1 MSWNT
6 LLPNQCISFNNLQD
20 ACNTGLFFSSQ
31 PIPVSTQQIT
41 KQDFEDY
48 ILVPASVTNY
58 PPFANKPQN
67 QLVVKDNV
75 ALYGDATL
83 FPNYGISFTGISYY
97 DFSTQIP
104 TGIWSFP
111 ASSTQNSQYYSS
123 FGISGFP
130 YLYIDVDGT
139 STSPAGF
146 FSVTLSINGSIV
158 SDGTFYYTSGPQST
172 IVFS

>member
-1 MSWNT
+1 MGWNT

-20 ACNTGLFFSSQ
+20 GCNLGLFLYTQ

-83 FPNYGISFTGISYY
+83 VPNYGISFTGVYLLP
-97 DFSTQIP
+97 P
-104 TGIWSFP
+104 TGVAIMFSIYLIIFSP
-111 ASSTQNSQYYSS
+111 PIILDSSS
-123 FGISGFP
+123 F
-130 YLYIDVDGT
+130 
-139 STSPAGF
+139 
-146 FSVTLSINGSIV
+146 TLSNIVGS
-158 SDGTFYYTSGPQST
+158 SKS
-172 IVFS
+172 

>member
-1 MSWNT
+1 MGWNT

-20 ACNTGLFFSSQ
+20 GCNLGLFLYTQ

-83 FPNYGISFTGISYY
+83 FPNYGI
-97 DFSTQIP
+97 
-104 TGIWSFP
+104 
-111 ASSTQNSQYYSS
+111 
-123 FGISGFP
+123 
-130 YLYIDVDGT
+130 YIIMI
-139 STSPAGF
+139 
-146 FSVTLSINGSIV
+146 LLIKH
-158 SDGTFYYTSGPQST
+158 Q
-172 IVFS
+172 